1 MSVRLIDRARPPID
15 KACGEGLMPDGL
27 DRLRQLGVEPPA
39 EGRSVVRGIRYV
51 EGELVAEGLFV
62 GAPGCGIRRVFLH
75 EAMVRRAERVGVVL
89 DWETSATGLRGGVV
103 TDRGLLGARW
113 IVGADGLHSSMRR
126 WAGLEAAPPRRRR
139 YGVRRHFTIE
149 PWSDFVEVHWT
160 DGCEAYVTPAGPRR
174 VGVALLWSGETGS
187 FEKLLDRFPTLRRR
201 LVGVPVESEDRG
213 AGPLEQRVR
222 SVVRG
227 NLALVG
233 DASGYVDAIAGE
245 GLALA
250 FHHAFALVEA
260 IESRDLMRYAAA
272 HRRLARLPAVMTRL
286 LLGVERRPWLRRRL
300 IGALAADPA
309 LFSRL
314 VSVHARELP
323 PRNLGYDGLRL
334 AWRLLSA

>member
-1 MSVRLIDRARPPID
+1 
-15 KACGEGLMPDGL
+15 
-27 DRLRQLGVEPPA
+27 
-39 EGRSVVRGIRYV
+39 
-51 EGELVAEGLFV
+51 
-62 GAPGCGIRRVFLH
+62 
-75 EAMVRRAERVGVVL
+75 
-89 DWETSATGLRGGVV
+89 
-103 TDRGLLGARW
+103 
-113 IVGADGLHSSMRR
+113 
-126 WAGLEAAPPRRRR
+126 
-139 YGVRRHFTIE
+139 
-149 PWSDFVEVHWT
+149 
-160 DGCEAYVTPAGPRR
+160 
-174 VGVALLWSGETGS
+174 VALLWSGGTGS

-201 LVGVPVESEDRG
+201 LGGVSVESEDRG

-233 DASGYVDAIAGE
+233 DASGYVDAITGE

-250 FHHAFALVEA
+250 FHQAFALVEA
-260 IESRDLMRYAAA
+260 IERRDLTRYAAA
-272 HRRLARLPAVMTRL
+272 HRRLARWPGMMTRL

-323 PRNLGYDGLRL
+323 PRNLGCAGLRL